1 MPKIKKITLT
11 NFKFFYGSEELNFN
25 RQNLLLYGENGSGKS
40 SIYWALYTFL
50 QSVFK
55 ENDDE
60 IKKYFDRS
68 KRENLVNRFSDDD
81 EESKI
86 LIEFENENQSTFTRQ
101 ISLDTIN
108 TKDGNEIKEA
118 VRASD
123 FINYKLLSKMYDFS
137 NSQYIDLF
145 PVLAQEVLMF
155 VNFRKTFTQR
165 DGSTGSV
172 NAADWW
178 QYISSGMNPHPKMY
192 EQDYKDFIAVINVFN
207 EELKFFMNKILQTA
221 NEYLN
226 DKFKLPIKIYLQYK
240 NCTYNDFWPNT
251 KSRSRKTKPPRVF
264 ISTEFNH
271 DKLPHPKRAIQK
283 PHTFLNEA
291 KLSAIALSIRLAVL
305 EEKYQESAPKILVI
319 DDMLVS
325 LDMSNRNIVLDI
337 ILKNF
342 PKYQILFM
350 THDRMLF
357 EITKQ
362 KIKQLEQDNWQFVE
376 MFESEENDIPK
387 PFFVLSE
394 SYFEKAKRYFHKKE
408 YEIAGNFL
416 RKASEAFC
424 KDFLPKYMQYGED
437 ISPLNLSGLIQ
448 KCTDYTNDLGVDN
461 SLFQELSDHRRF
473 VLNPTSH
480 DTYDLPKFNSEVGKC
495 LSTVEKIL
503 NIKHETVAKKGTLL
517 NFELSDATDTYTLNI
532 TVHDALK
539 LIKLDGHDSFL
550 SKGRYTYKMLKNG
563 TPIQLTKNTG
573 NRIQHLYSTIYN
585 SSNKVKSSEYWD
597 EIIIDETGNKLST
610 LRIY

>member
-1 MPKIKKITLT
+1 MPKIKKITLKD
-11 NFKFFYGSEELNFN
+11 FKFFHGTEELILN
-25 RQNLLLYGENGSGKS
+25 RNNLLLYGENGSGKS

-55 ENDDE
+55 DDNQD
-60 IKKYFDRS
+60 IKKYFDRT
-68 KRENLVNRFSDDD
+68 KPENLVNRFSDDI
-81 EESKI
+81 EES
-86 LIEFENENQSTFTRQ
+86 LIMVEFENENQSTFTRQ
-101 ISLDTIN
+101 ISLNTIN

-123 FINYKLLSKMYDFS
+123 FFNYKLLSKMYDFS

-155 VNFRKTFTQR
+155 INFRRNFTKR
-165 DGSTGSV
+165 DGSAGSV

-178 QYISSGMNPHPKMY
+178 QYILAGMNPHPKMH
-192 EQDYKDFIAVINVFN
+192 EQDYKDFIAVVNSFN
-207 EELKFFMNKILQTA
+207 SELEFFLNKLLQTA

-226 DKFKLPIKIYLQYK
+226 DHFELPIRLYLNYR
-240 NCTYNDFWPNT
+240 NCTFNDFRPNT
-251 KSRSRKTKPPRVF
+251 KSRSWKTKPPKVV
-264 ISTEFNH
+264 ITTEFIH
-271 DKLPHPKRAIQK
+271 DKLPHPKRAVQK

-291 KLSAIALSIRLAVL
+291 KLSAIALSLRLAIL

-319 DDMLVS
+319 DDMLIS

-337 ILKNF
+337 ILQNF

-362 KIKQLEQDNWQFVE
+362 KIKQFGQDNWRFVE
-376 MFESEENDIPK
+376 MYESEENNIPK

-394 SYFEKAKRYFHKKE
+394 SYFEKAKRYYHKKE

-424 KDFLPKYMQYGED
+424 KDFLPKHMQYGED
-437 ISPLNLSGLIQ
+437 ISPLDLSGLIQ
-448 KCTDYTNDLGVDN
+448 KCIDYTNGLGIDN

-480 DTYDLPKFNSEVGKC
+480 DTYDVPKFNSEVGKC
-495 LSTVEKIL
+495 LKTVEKIQY
-503 NIKHETVAKKGTLL
+503 IKHEIVTKKGAQL
-517 NFELSDATDTYTLNI
+517 NFELSDATDTYTFNI

-550 SKGRYTYKMLKNG
+550 SKGRFTYKMLKNG
-563 TPIQLTKNTG
+563 NPHADDGG
-573 NRIQHLYSTIYN
+573 NRIQHLYTTIYN
-585 SSNKVKSSEYWD
+585 ASNKIKSPDYWD
-597 EIIIDETGNKLST
+597 EIIINETGNKLSS